1 MYIWHEQKP
10 MYFMYVHGVF
20 FNLFICKH
28 LDSPI
33 YVGFG
38 LAHELHYS
46 TWKVHF
52 DPTWVYG
59 IINVHVTWAKAK
71 SKCDMS
77 KSPCISYMYVVFSI
91 ILFVIFQIHLFMLA
105 LALAHELSLFYLK
118 SPFWSNLS
126 VWYNIFTCDMSMTC
140 DICRRLPWHPILIV
154 HAWEI
159 GRFFS

>member
-1 MYIWHEQKP
+1 

-52 DPTWVYG
+52 DPT
-59 IINVHVTWAKAK
+59 
-71 SKCDMS
+71 
-77 KSPCISYMYVVFSI
+77 
-91 ILFVIFQIHLFMLA
+91 
-105 LALAHELSLFYLK
+105 
-118 SPFWSNLS
+118 
-126 VWYNIFTCDMSMTC
+126 
-140 DICRRLPWHPILIV
+140 
-154 HAWEI
+154 
-159 GRFFS
+159 